1 MNVPNFL
8 SLLRIILVPV
18 IIIFLI
24 QESYKESL
32 IVFTIAGL
40 TDIFDGLLARAL
52 NSQTKV
58 GAFIDPMADKLL
70 MASCFIT
77 LSVVGLI
84 PSWLTV
90 IVISRDFIIVFGM
103 VILSMMSIKYE
114 MKPVFISKV
123 TTAFQLATIFFVLL
137 FRAYI
142 HDINLTWIAILCW
155 ITAALTIVSGFTYIL
170 QGIRYINRASQ
181 MG

>member
-1 MNVPNFL
+1 MNLPNFL

-24 QESYKESL
+24 QEEYTDAL
-32 IVFTIAGL
+32 ITFTIAGL

-52 NSQTKV
+52 NCQTKL

-70 MASCFIT
+70 LASSFVS

-90 IVISRDFIIVFGM
+90 IVISRDFIIVLGM
-103 VILSMMSIKYE
+103 VILSMMSIEYE
-114 MKPVFISKV
+114 IKPAFISKV
-123 TTAFQLATIFFVLL
+123 TTAFQLATIFFALL
-137 FRAYI
+137 FKAYI
-142 HDINLTWIAILCW
+142 HKLLCLINNRLCS
-155 ITAALTIVSGFTYIL
+155 LTIPISKLTH
-170 QGIRYINRASQ
+170 
-181 MG
+181 

>member
-1 MNVPNFL
+1 MNLPNFL

-24 QESYKESL
+24 QEEYTDAL
-32 IVFTIAGL
+32 ITFTIAGL

-52 NSQTKV
+52 NKQTKL

-70 MASCFIT
+70 LASSFVS

-90 IVISRDFIIVFGM
+90 IVISRDFIIVLGM
-103 VILSMMSIKYE
+103 VILSMMSITYE
-114 MKPVFISKV
+114 IKPAFISKV
-123 TTAFQLATIFFVLL
+123 TTVLQLATIFFALL
-137 FRAYI
+137 YQAISHEISFR
-142 HDINLTWIAILCW
+142 WIIMLCW
-155 ITAALTIVSGFTYIL
+155 VTAIFTIISGVTYITR
-170 QGIRYINRASQ
+170 GIKYINRAA
-181 MG
+181 

>member
-1 MNVPNFL
+1 MNLPNFL

-24 QESYKESL
+24 QEEYTDAL
-32 IVFTIAGL
+32 ITFTIAGL

-52 NSQTKV
+52 NCQTKL

-70 MASCFIT
+70 LASSFVS

-90 IVISRDFIIVFGM
+90 IVISRDFIIVLGM
-103 VILSMMSIKYE
+103 VILSMMSIIYE
-114 MKPVFISKV
+114 IKPAFISKV
-123 TTAFQLATIFFVLL
+123 TTAFQLATIFFALL
-137 FRAYI
+137 FKAVV
-142 HDINLTWIAILCW
+142 HDTSGFNWIKILCW
-155 ITAALTIVSGFTYIL
+155 VTAIFTVISGVTYITR
-170 QGIRYINRASQ
+170 GIKYLNRAA
-181 MG
+181 